1 MQLTSF
7 SDFAFRALIY
17 LGTLPEGEL
26 TSISKVTELYGVSR
40 NHMVKVI
47 NKLGHA
53 GFVTT
58 VRGKNG
64 GIRLARSP
72 ETIRLGAVVRALE
85 PMQLVDC
92 RSPMCSI
99 LPACRLKPVLQEA
112 TEAFLATLDHYVLA
126 DMLSDNA
133 ALQKLFKSTA
143 TAEPIEITP

>member
-17 LGTLPEGEL
+17 MGTLPEGEL

-58 VRGKNG
+58 VRGKHG
-64 GIRLARSP
+64 GIRLARPPAS
-72 ETIRLGAVVRALE
+72 IGLGEVIRALE
-85 PMQLVDC
+85 PLRLIDC
-92 RSPMCSI
+92 GSPFCHI
-99 LPACRLKPVLQEA
+99 VPACRLKDVLQQA
-112 TEAFLATLDHYVLA
+112 TDAFVQVLDQYTLA
-126 DMLSDNA
+126 DMLSDNPELI
-133 ALQKLFKSTA
+133 ALLAPT
-143 TAEPIEITP
+143 E

>member
-7 SDFAFRALIY
+7 SDFAFRALLY

-26 TSISKVTELYGVSR
+26 TSISKVTDIYGVSR

-64 GIRLARSP
+64 GIRLAKAPS
-72 ETIRLGAVVRALE
+72 EIVLGDVVRALE
-85 PMQLVDC
+85 PLKLVDC
-92 RSPMCSI
+92 GSPFCHI
-99 LPACRLKPVLQEA
+99 VPACRLKDVLQEA
-112 TEAFLATLDHYVLA
+112 TEAFLSSLDQYRLS
-126 DMLSDNA
+126 DMLKDNPQ
-133 ALQKLFKSTA
+133 LVNLLN
-143 TAEPIEITP
+143 TPPVRA